1 MSEPGATQSYPVP
14 VRPPFPFE
22 RLLLAVGFAIVAWF
36 VFWTAIILGAAQF
49 AIFAV
54 NGKVN
59 DELKDF
65 TLRLVQYLWEL
76 LAFIVFVKDGR
87 PFPFAPFPKRA

>member
-1 MSEPGATQSYPVP
+1 MSEPGAAQSYPVP
-14 VRPPFPFE
+14 VRPPFPVE
-22 RLLLAVGFAIVAWF
+22 RLFFALGFAVAAWF
-36 VFWTAIILGAAQF
+36 VFWTAIFLGVAQF
-49 AIFAV
+49 VITAV
-54 NGKVN
+54 NGKTN

-76 LAFIVFVKDGR
+76 LAYIAFVRDEK